1 MSNKQNDT
9 FNENLME
16 VIEEKKQLIE
26 LNLKGLEGTNQE
38 IKLQL
43 ENLLQETKVVD
54 KFISEIKSYL

>member
-1 MSNKQNDT
+1 MSNQQNDT

>member
-38 IKLQL
+38 IKFQL